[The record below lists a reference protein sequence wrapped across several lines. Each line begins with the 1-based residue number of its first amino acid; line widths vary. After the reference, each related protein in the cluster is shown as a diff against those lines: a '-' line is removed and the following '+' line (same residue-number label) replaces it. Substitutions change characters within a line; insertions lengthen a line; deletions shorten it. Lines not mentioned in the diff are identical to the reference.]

1 MSITHQTVADLR
13 TLVEEVELLRKQ
25 RALTDE
31 DIKQAQ
37 DYARDV
43 ERAAIVKFIRKER
56 DRYHQAGRTGPRGV
70 EWTTRC
76 LNLAAAY
83 TELAREIENGAHS
96 DDEDERE

>member
-43 ERAAIVKFIRKER
+43 ERAAVVTYLLEMAGAAGDRDGFWSGVASGLGYVAQCIERNEHRRVKE
-56 DRYHQAGRTGPRGV
+56 
-70 EWTTRC
+70 
-76 LNLAAAY
+76 
-83 TELAREIENGAHS
+83 
-96 DDEDERE
+96 